1 METIMNR
8 TFTTT
13 AASLL
18 MFASQSLLADA
29 RVAVAHFAPFA
40 EDIED
45 TAVDIAVNGVVNL
58 PGVKFKEFTEY
69 LDFPAGD
76 YTIDVYLAGLAG
88 SSDPIISGD
97 FTLEDGVSYTLFAT
111 GNAVTQTPVLLAL
124 VDTVDAPD
132 AGNLNLRVVHAA
144 PFAADLE
151 ATEVSIRT
159 ADGTVV
165 NGLEGVAYGQNSPF
179 FQIPAD
185 TYDLKVASNDGSVN
199 YIDIL
204 PVPLP
209 AGADVTVFAIGD
221 GINLPLSVVAFP
233 VGELETR
240 TPVDNRSNGWW
251 QVLEGEGVG
260 FILQPMPAQNRL
272 VGTWYQYDDMGNPTF
287 FTFDSC
293 LEESNDMGE
302 FECSTPGAF
311 DGVMATTT
319 LTLTTGGGTG
329 DGAMAVRQKLGE
341 IDFEILGC
349 EDALATVRLEGAD
362 PAIYTAK
369 QLTRPFPCTDE
380 Q

>member
-1 METIMNR
+1 MPME
-8 TFTTT
+8 
-13 AASLL
+13 
-18 MFASQSLLADA
+18 
-29 RVAVAHFAPFA
+29 
-40 EDIED
+40 
-45 TAVDIAVNGVVNL
+45 
-58 PGVKFKEFTEY
+58 
-69 LDFPAGD
+69 
-76 YTIDVYLAGLAG
+76 
-88 SSDPIISGD
+88 
-97 FTLEDGVSYTLFAT
+97 
-111 GNAVTQTPVLLAL
+111 
-124 VDTVDAPD
+124 
-132 AGNLNLRVVHAA
+132 GNLNIRIVHAA
-144 PFAADLE
+144 PFAADLA

-159 ADGTVV
+159 ADGTLV
-165 NGLEGVAYGQNSPF
+165 NGLEGVAYGDNSGF
-179 FQIPAD
+179 FQIPAG

-233 VGELETR
+233 VDELPTR

-272 VGTWYQYDDMGNPTF
+272 VGTWYQYDEMGNPTF

-329 DGAMAVRQKLGE
+329 SGAMAVRQKLGE

-349 EDALATVRLEGAD
+349 EDAVATVRLEGAD